1 MEKVLK
7 KSFEQFVKEY
17 ENKLSGK
24 KIILTGNL
32 YKDLYNYFFDM
43 LCRGVFYALPKGYA
57 LKRCIPERSFL
68 ESLEIELLE
77 SAPYYSIMTCSG
89 YFKVYKHGDI
99 SEWIISD
106 DDIIIQKFVLPMRE
120 LIKQMQQYYV
130 EHDLVGDKK
139 CCEDGLE

>member
-1 MEKVLK
+1 M
-7 KSFEQFVKEY
+7 
-17 ENKLSGK
+17 
-24 KIILTGNL
+24 
-32 YKDLYNYFFDM
+32 
-43 LCRGVFYALPKGYA
+43 
-57 LKRCIPERSFL
+57 
-68 ESLEIELLE
+68 LE